1 MTLKRYVIHTSVLLL
16 IVFCLGDKTFANS
29 QQNDTY
35 SQELTELSK
44 EEQFRALSRL
54 SIDNWK
60 IAPESSIIYGL
71 ESLTIAEGLNNKRFQ
86 AEALNNIGVAHS
98 YASSFGEA
106 LEYFFKAL
114 VLREE
119 IGDENLIATTLNN
132 IGNVY
137 HLSGDN
143 EQAITYYKKS
153 LEIKEASERKQ
164 QVTSTLIN
172 LASLYNSKGDHQ
184 EAINYINRAISYL
197 EAEADSSGLSTA
209 WNNLARIYMHMG
221 DLDESLKLN
230 KKALEISE
238 KIGRQWDIA
247 YISNSVAEIYLMKKQ
262 LDQALFFIERGKK
275 AADQIQNRDIILYN
289 YRLMT
294 IFYSHMGESEKFMEA
309 FRNYDQ
315 LKDSIFSE
323 RNSRAIAEMQVIYKT
338 EQREKEN
345 AIQKLQIARER
356 SLRNSFIF
364 ITIIVVILVGVLYR
378 RYRIKQNLN
387 IKLENQVQR
396 RTADLIKS
404 HEQINRLNQDL
415 LSNTIETEERERR
428 RFSEDLHDGLG
439 PLLSTIKIHLELI
452 ENRKGNE
459 EEQYELLLAAEGL
472 INDAIQSTKDIANNL
487 TPNILSDFG
496 LKEAL
501 EGYVQKIKTMG
512 SILVDLETELPA
524 SRYPAHIELA
534 LYRICLELINNS
546 IKHARA
552 DNIRI
557 FLTGN
562 GDEVKLTFN
571 DDGMGFNPEEKL
583 STGVKGLGLSNI
595 ISRIK
600 SVNGNY
606 TIKSAPGK
614 GFEMQLSIVLKN
626 STEVESSIQKI
637 TEQ

>member
-1 MTLKRYVIHTSVLLL
+1 MKKRFPKHIFFALLFFL
-16 IVFCLGDKTFANS
+16 AVEKEAIAITQPNEVYNEDLLD
-29 QQNDTY
+29 
-35 SQELTELSK
+35 LSK
-44 EEQFRALSRL
+44 EEQFRVLSRL

-60 IAPESSIIYGL
+60 TAPESSVIYGI
-71 ESLTIAEGLNNKRFQ
+71 ESLQIATELRNKRFE

-98 YASSFGEA
+98 YASSFGDA

-114 VLREE
+114 ILRQEL
-119 IGDENLIATTLNN
+119 GDENLIATTLNN

-137 HLSGDN
+137 YLSGDN
-143 EQAITYYKKS
+143 EQAISYYQKS
-153 LEIKEASERKQ
+153 LEIKQGSDRKQ

-172 LASLYNSKGDHQ
+172 LASIHNSLGDHDK
-184 EAINYINRAISYL
+184 AIQFINQAISYL

-209 WNNLARIYMHMG
+209 WNNLARIYLHMG
-221 DLDESLKLN
+221 DLEESLKLN
-230 KKALEISE
+230 EKALEISE
-238 KIGRQWDIA
+238 NLGRQWDVA
-247 YISNSVAEIYLMKKQ
+247 YISNSIGEVYLMKQ
-262 LDQALFFIERGKK
+262 DLDKALYFIEKGKN
-275 AADQIQNRDIILYN
+275 AADQIQNRDVILYS

-294 IFYSHMGESEKFMEA
+294 ILYSHKGQSERFLEA
-309 FRNYDQ
+309 FSNYDQ

-364 ITIIVVILVGVLYR
+364 ITIIVVILVGVVYR
-378 RYRIKQNLN
+378 RYRIKRNIN
-387 IKLENQVQR
+387 IKLEKQVQR
-396 RTADLIKS
+396 RTSDLIKS
-404 HEQINRLNQDL
+404 HEQITRLNQDL

-459 EEQYELLLAAEGL
+459 LEQYELLQAAEGL

-512 SILVDLETELPA
+512 SIHVKLETEIPA

-552 DNIRI
+552 ENIRI

-562 GDEVKLTFN
+562 NSQVDLKFQ
-571 DDGMGFNPEEKL
+571 DDGIGFDLKEKL
-583 STGVKGLGLSNI
+583 SSEINGLGLSNI

-606 TIKSAPGK
+606 SIKSSQGN
-614 GFEMQLSIVLKN
+614 GFEMLLSIVLKDAGETVN
-626 STEVESSIQKI
+626 QL
-637 TEQ
+637 